1 MTDITTT
8 KRRTLHEELR
18 VAEQHDK
25 DLAAQEQSL
34 RVELQ
39 TLASQRGL
47 LATRTA
53 ENDGI
58 IAQRREAHVQA
69 ILNGTDGTKKSGV
82 ADLVETAEAI
92 AAGQRAIDE
101 KSKAAELALQRM
113 GQRRAE
119 HGKAVGDIE
128 WRIALARY
136 ALVVRDLIPL
146 GHELAKHSRTHGRSF
161 MWGQGLVLDAR
172 ANDIA
177 GIPLAVALA
186 EAEHLGE

>member
-1 MTDITTT
+1 MTDITPT

-18 VAEQHDK
+18 IAEQHDA
-25 DLAAQEQSL
+25 DLAAQEQGL
-34 RVELQ
+34 RIELQ
-39 TLASQRGL
+39 TLASQRDT
-47 LATRTA
+47 LATRKA
-53 ENDGI
+53 ENDAI
-58 IAQRREAHVQA
+58 IAQRREVHMQA
-69 ILNGTDGTKKSGV
+69 ILNGTDGTKKSGLS
-82 ADLVETAEAI
+82 DLVETAETI

-101 KSKAAELALQRM
+101 KSKAAELALQRL

-146 GHELAKHSRTHGRSF
+146 GHELAKYSRVHGRSF
-161 MWGQGLVLDAR
+161 VWGQGLVLDAR
-172 ANDIA
+172 SNDIA
-177 GIPLAVALA
+177 GVPLALALA